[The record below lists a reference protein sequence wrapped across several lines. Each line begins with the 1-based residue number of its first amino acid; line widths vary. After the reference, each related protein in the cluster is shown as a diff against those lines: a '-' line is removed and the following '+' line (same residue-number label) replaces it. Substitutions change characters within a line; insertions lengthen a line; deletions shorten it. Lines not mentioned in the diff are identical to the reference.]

1 MVFFSFSDA
10 LIAGDVLETTV
21 GVTGL
26 TIAAVAAGGW
36 GVIPSAA
43 VTSAAIGVYK
53 AVKLLM
59 RIRRRL
65 Q

>member
-1 MVFFSFSDA
+1 MSSPLRYA

-26 TIAAVAAGGW
+26 TIAAVVTGW

-43 VTSAAIGVYK
+43 VTSAVIGVYK
-53 AVKLLM
+53 TVKLLM
-59 RIRRRL
+59 RIQRRL
-65 Q
+65 R

>member
-1 MVFFSFSDA
+1 M
-10 LIAGDVLETTV
+10 ITGDVLETTIGMT

-26 TIAAVAAGGW
+26 TIAAAATATGW
-36 GVIPSAA
+36 GLPSVA

-53 AVKLLM
+53 VAKLLW

-65 Q
+65 R